1 VGIFNKVI
9 TARRTKSDLVALP
22 QDKGDLRDALEAS
35 IREAACAVGTG
46 RTFSVTSRGWSSPLV
61 DAFRAKE
68 ASVWVT
74 TEQEGMSVA
83 MGVQLTTGRVHDWV
97 VTARYETATD
107 GTGCIRVDT
116 PERAT
121 RDGKLMNAK
130 AHDDIRDA
138 FRDLP
143 DFTNKGSA
151 QAQVT
156 EAGLR
161 GIVSPITY
169 SPDLEAL
176 AGRTIRTSL
185 SAAEVIHELKALPL
199 PLLSASE
206 SEWTWGLSVL
216 SPDGRNTF
224 NIALHDRGGYRALV
238 MNLQLKR
245 TEDLFTDTSLTRM
258 RFMPQSTV
266 LDLLRA
272 ADPDAKYEETNGQ

>member
-9 TARRTKSDLVALP
+9 TARRTKSDLIALP
-22 QDKGDLRDALEAS
+22 QDNSEFRDALASS

-74 TEQEGMSVA
+74 AVEEWMSVA

-97 VTARYETATD
+97 VMARYEKAAD
-107 GTGCIRVDT
+107 GTGCLRVDT
-116 PERAT
+116 TERAT

-161 GIVSPITY
+161 GTVSPVTY
-169 SPDLEAL
+169 SPDLEPL
-176 AGRTIRTSL
+176 VGRTIRTSL

-206 SEWTWGLSVL
+206 SAWIWGLSVL

-224 NIALHDRGGYRALV
+224 SISLHDRGDHRALV
-238 MNLQLKR
+238 MNLQVKS
-245 TEDLFTDTSLTRM
+245 TGDLFTDTSLTRM